1 MLFQFLSRHIC
12 RIVVVEMMIYA
23 GDVLYV
29 IEHFGY
35 IMAYDDNGA
44 LPVDLFQ
51 HLVHLLLE
59 TAVDVGVGLIQYHYI
74 GFRNNGAGEEYS
86 LQLSA
91 AQGCD
96 MAVFQLRELHLFQT
110 VEYLLVLCLGVSGKE
125 ALGLAEAGEYHF
137 IDGDRELFVEMIV
150 LGQISHADF
159 PYFLSVFIK
168 ADAAVCGFQQSQ
180 NKAHEGCLATTVGTD
195 DAKIIVF
202 VDGEVDIVEHLLAFI
217 ACRKILDFYDWS
229 HIIVVF
235 TSQQRF
241 SCLVP
246 LLPLP
251 ASPSS
256 SLPAMD

>member
-74 GFRNNGAGEEYS
+74 GFGNNGAGEEYS

-96 MAVFQLRELHLFQT
+96 MAVFNSVSCICSRQSRTCWCCAWVYLEKR
-110 VEYLLVLCLGVSGKE
+110 LLVL
-125 ALGLAEAGEYHF
+125 
-137 IDGDRELFVEMIV
+137 
-150 LGQISHADF
+150 
-159 PYFLSVFIK
+159 LSPE
-168 ADAAVCGFQQSQ
+168 S
-180 NKAHEGCLATTVGTD
+180 TT
-195 DAKIIVF
+195 
-202 VDGEVDIVEHLLAFI
+202 
-217 ACRKILDFYDWS
+217 S
-229 HIIVVF
+229 
-235 TSQQRF
+235 
-241 SCLVP
+241 
-246 LLPLP
+246 
-251 ASPSS
+251 
-256 SLPAMD
+256 

>member
-137 IDGDRELFVEMIV
+137 IDGDRKLFVEMIV

-159 PYFLSVFIK
+159 PYFLSVFII
-168 ADAAVCGFQQSQ
+168 ADAAVCGFHQSQ

-256 SLPAMD
+256 SRPAMD

>member
-86 LQLSA
+86 LKA
-91 AQGCD
+91 AIWRSFNSVSCICSRQSSTCWCC
-96 MAVFQLRELHLFQT
+96 AWVYLEKR
-110 VEYLLVLCLGVSGKE
+110 LLVLLRPES
-125 ALGLAEAGEYHF
+125 
-137 IDGDRELFVEMIV
+137 
-150 LGQISHADF
+150 
-159 PYFLSVFIK
+159 
-168 ADAAVCGFQQSQ
+168 
-180 NKAHEGCLATTVGTD
+180 TT
-195 DAKIIVF
+195 
-202 VDGEVDIVEHLLAFI
+202 
-217 ACRKILDFYDWS
+217 S
-229 HIIVVF
+229 
-235 TSQQRF
+235 
-241 SCLVP
+241 
-246 LLPLP
+246 
-251 ASPSS
+251 
-256 SLPAMD
+256 